1 MTDNKLCES
10 DNDQEQ
16 MQLLQN
22 LHNDMPCG
30 SMWYTLEPNPKI
42 VFVNNKSLELLG
54 YSSFSAMEKD
64 GKTSLMDFVHPED
77 AAHIRQQHNT
87 FRVENKQL
95 EMELK
100 IINKIGNVYNIVG
113 TAKFAK
119 YSDGRLLMQLL
130 YKDITELK
138 QAKSKIEEQEKIIM
152 GAGENSELVIW
163 TYNIPEKKII
173 SDYGENELFG
183 YTLPMDNVPDSI
195 FDSGMVYPDD
205 EPLVRTMF
213 TDISNG
219 KPTAQSTARWLN
231 KKTGGYS
238 WCKVVYETIFDEQ
251 GNPIKA
257 MGTATEVG
265 EERYL
270 AARYNE
276 EMGLLDIISKNT
288 LYNLRINLLTG
299 KIEELRGLCS
309 FNISLGGARNLQEFF
324 SKILD
329 SITTD
334 GDREQAAKVLNL
346 QYFMHRYEKGLSA
359 FSVEYVRKF
368 DDGKERSVH
377 VEIRLRQ
384 NPLTHALTAFLYG
397 TDVSSEKSTHELI
410 AKITQMDYE
419 VLGLIDVATNKVSSC
434 YSNGL
439 SDIGG
444 ICNNEDYSVIT
455 PAVLQKI
462 VLEKER
468 ADAMNRMSLDTIKKV
483 LESKTI
489 HRCIYP
495 VLNTSGKIVWK
506 KWAFS
511 YLSDRENMLVFCR
524 RDITYVMD
532 GFQQK
537 NKELASALLAA
548 QQASKAK
555 TDFLSRMSHEIRTP
569 MNVIIGMSTIAAK
582 SIGKDEET
590 ADCIA
595 KIGISARF
603 LLSLINDILDM
614 SKIESGKMFLRN
626 EDIPFAEFI
635 KGLND
640 ICYSQAEQSNV
651 CYECIVDH
659 MMDDYYVGDAGK
671 LQQVLINIISNAIKF
686 TQEGGKVTFSVQQL
700 QRTAKNATIKFVVND
715 TGCGISEEFLEHIF
729 EPFAQEDGGT
739 TSKYNGTGLG
749 LAISKNIVDMMGGK
763 INIRSIKDIG
773 SEFVITVRL
782 DVSAKSAPKED
793 TDILHRL
800 VNLRSLVVDDD
811 VNVCEQAT
819 ATLHGMGLQAEWVDS
834 GRKAIDRV
842 QAKWAKANYYDI
854 ILVDWKMPDMDG
866 IETTK
871 EIRKIVGPD
880 VTIII
885 MTAYE
890 WVNIERTAK
899 NVGVNMLMDKPLF
912 RSSLVSAFTK
922 AFNSKK
928 NESCPINE
936 EQFNFIG
943 KRLLVV
949 EDHIINAEVAK
960 KLLTSK
966 GFLVDCANNGLKAL
980 EIFTTMEAGYYDAIL
995 MDIRMPLM
1003 DGIQATQAIRRLNKQ
1018 DAKTIPI
1025 IAMTANAFEEDIE
1038 NTKRVG
1044 MNAHLAKPIEPRF
1057 LYQTLYHFIYS
1068 KKD

>member
-1 MTDNKLCES
+1 MTDRQVSVCNNNSKKMEI
-10 DNDQEQ
+10 
-16 MQLLQN
+16 LQQIYV
-22 LHNDMPCG
+22 DMPCG
-30 SMWYTLEPNPKI
+30 AILYTLAPNPQI
-42 VFVNNKSLELLG
+42 VFVNNFSLELLG
-54 YSSFSAMEKD
+54 FSSFSEMEKE
-64 GKTSLMDFVHPED
+64 GKTALLDFVQYED
-77 AAHIRQQHNT
+77 VELTKPSDSIFKA
-87 FRVENKQL
+87 ENKKI
-95 EMELK
+95 ELK
-100 IINKIGNVYNIVG
+100 IINKAGDFSYAEGSIKPVKNHY
-113 TAKFAK
+113 
-119 YSDGRLLMQLL
+119 GRLLMQLL
-130 YKDITELK
+130 YTDITELK
-138 QAKSKIEEQEKIIM
+138 KKQVQLEEQKNIIS
-152 GAGENSELVIW
+152 GAREQADLVIW
-163 TYNIPEKKII
+163 TYYIEEKKII
-173 SDYGENELFG
+173 SDYGENKLFR
-183 YTLPMDNVPDSI
+183 YTLPVKDVPES
-195 FDSGMVYPDD
+195 FFGNGMIYPAD
-205 EPLVRTMF
+205 EPFVRAMF
-213 TDISNG
+213 ADILAG
-219 KPTAQSTARWLN
+219 KHTAQSTARWLS
-231 KKTGGYS
+231 KKTGGYF
-238 WCKVVYETIFDEQ
+238 WCKVVYKTIFNEQ
-251 GNPIKA
+251 GKPIKA

-288 LYNLRINLLTG
+288 LYNLRVNLLTG

-309 FNISLGGARNLQEFF
+309 FNISLGQARTLQDFF
-324 SKILD
+324 SKVLD

-334 GDREQAAKVLNL
+334 EDRAQAAKILNL

-359 FSVEYVRKF
+359 FSTEYVRKF
-368 DDGKERSVH
+368 DDGNERAVH

-384 NPLTHALTAFLYG
+384 NPGTHQLTAFLYG
-397 TDVSSEKSTHELI
+397 TDVSSEKSAHELI
-410 AKITQMDYE
+410 TKITQIDYE
-419 VLGLIDVATNKVSSC
+419 VLGLIDVETRKVSSC

-439 SDIGG
+439 SDIDGL
-444 ICNNEDYSVIT
+444 CSQADYSIMT
-455 PAVLQKI
+455 PAILEKI
-462 VLEKER
+462 VVEKER
-468 ADAMNRMSLDTIKKV
+468 DNALDQMSFSTIKKV
-483 LESKTI
+483 LESNQI

-495 VLNTSGKIVWK
+495 VLNKDGKIVWK

-511 YLSDRENMLVFCR
+511 YLSDKRNMIVYCR
-524 RDITYVMD
+524 RDITYVME

-537 NKELASALLAA
+537 NKELANALLAA

-603 LLSLINDILDM
+603 LLRLINDILDM

-640 ICYSQAEQSNV
+640 ICYSQAEQSNI
-651 CYECIVDH
+651 CYECIIDH

-671 LQQVLINIISNAIKF
+671 LQQVLVNIISNAIKF
-686 TQEGGKVTFSVQQL
+686 TQEGGKVTFSVQQV
-700 QRTAKNATIKFVVND
+700 QRTAKNATIRFVVND

-763 INIRSIKDIG
+763 ITIRSIKGIG

-782 DVSAKSAPKED
+782 DVSAKSVRKED
-793 TDILHRL
+793 EDILHSL
-800 VNLRSLVVDDD
+800 VNLRTLVVDDD
-811 VNVCEQAT
+811 VNVCEQAM
-819 ATLHGMGLQAEWVDS
+819 ATLHDMGLQAEWVDS

-842 QAKWAKANYYDI
+842 KIKWATAHYYDI

-866 IETTK
+866 IETTR

-890 WVNIERTAK
+890 WANIEQTAK
-899 NVGVNMLMDKPLF
+899 NVGVNILMDKPLF

-922 AFNSKK
+922 AFHCKQKENLPSK
-928 NESCPINE
+928 E
-936 EQFNFIG
+936 EEFDFTG
-943 KRLLVV
+943 KRLLLV
-949 EDHIINAEVAK
+949 EDHLINAEVAK
-960 KLLTSK
+960 RLLTGK
-966 GFLVDCANNGLKAL
+966 GFVVDCANNGLQAL

-1003 DGIQATQAIRRLNKQ
+1003 DGIQATQAIRRLTKE
-1018 DAKTIPI
+1018 DSKTIPI

-1044 MNAHLAKPIEPRF
+1044 MNAHLAKPIEPKL

>member
-1 MTDNKLCES
+1 MTDNEVCVS
-10 DNDQEQ
+10 DREQ
-16 MQLLQN
+16 IQLLQN
-22 LHNDMPCG
+22 IHNDMPCG
-30 SMWYTLEPNPKI
+30 SIWYKLGLNSKI
-42 VFVNNKSLELLG
+42 VFVNNKSLKLLG
-54 YSSFSAMEKD
+54 YSSLSEMEKY
-64 GKTSLMDFVHPED
+64 GKTALMDFVHPDDVER
-77 AAHIRQQHNT
+77 IRQEHNA
-87 FRVENKQL
+87 FRVENKKL
-95 EMELK
+95 EMKLK
-100 IINKIGNVYNIVG
+100 IVNKVGNIYNIVG
-113 TAKFAK
+113 TAKLAK
-119 YSDGRLLMQLL
+119 YADGCLLMQLL
-130 YKDITELK
+130 YTDITELS

-152 GAGENSELVIW
+152 GASENSELVTW
-163 TYNIPEKKII
+163 TYNIQEKKVI
-173 SDYGENELFG
+173 SDYGEDPLLG
-183 YTLPMDNVPDSI
+183 YALPMDNVPDS
-195 FDSGMVYPDD
+195 FFSSGMVYPDD
-205 EPLVRTMF
+205 EPSVRAMF
-213 TDISNG
+213 ADILKG
-219 KPTAQSTARWLN
+219 KHTAQSTARWLN
-231 KKTGGYS
+231 KKTGGYA
-238 WCKVVYETIFDEQ
+238 WCKVVYKTIFDEQ

-270 AARYNE
+270 DARYNE
-276 EMGLLDIISKNT
+276 EMGLLDIVSKNT

-299 KIEELRGLCS
+299 EIEELRGLCS
-309 FNISLGGARNLQEFF
+309 FNISLGRAGSLQDFF
-324 SKILD
+324 SNILD

-334 GDREQAAKVLNL
+334 EDRAQAAKILNVP
-346 QYFMHRYEKGLSA
+346 YFMHRYEKGLSA

-368 DDGKERSVH
+368 DDGNERAVH

-397 TDVSSEKSTHELI
+397 TDVSSEKLTHELI

-419 VLGLIDVATNKVSSC
+419 VLGLIDVATHKVSSC

-444 ICNNEDYSVIT
+444 IGNNEDYSVIT
-455 PAVLQKI
+455 PAILQKI

-468 ADAMNRMSLDTIKKV
+468 ADAMKRMSLDTIKKV
-483 LESKTI
+483 LEVKST

-495 VLNTSGKIVWK
+495 VLNKEGKIVWK

-511 YLSDRENMLVFCR
+511 YLSDKKNMLVFCR
-524 RDITYVMD
+524 RDISYVMD

-537 NKELASALLAA
+537 NKELANALLAA

-590 ADCIA
+590 ADCIG

-626 EDIPFAEFI
+626 EDIPFAEFL
-635 KGLND
+635 KGLNY

-686 TQEGGKVTFSVQQL
+686 TQEGGKVTFSVQQV

-715 TGCGISEEFLEHIF
+715 TGCGISEKFLEHIF

-763 INIRSIKDIG
+763 ITIRSIKHIG
-773 SEFVITVRL
+773 SEFTITVRL
-782 DVSAKSAPKED
+782 DVSSKSAPKED

-819 ATLHGMGLQAEWVDS
+819 ATLHDMGLQAEWVDS

-842 QAKWAKANYYDI
+842 KEKWTKSSYYDI

-890 WVNIERTAK
+890 WANIERTAK
-899 NVGVNMLMDKPLF
+899 NVGVNLLMDKPLF

-922 AFNSKK
+922 AFHSKQ
-928 NESCPINE
+928 SGTCAISE
-936 EQFNFIG
+936 EQFNFTG

-949 EDHIINAEVAK
+949 EDHLINAEVAK
-960 KLLTSK
+960 KLLVSK
-966 GFLVDCANNGLKAL
+966 GFAVDCANNGLKAL
-980 EIFTTMEAGYYDAIL
+980 EIFTTMPARYYDAIL

-1003 DGIQATQAIRRLNKQ
+1003 DGIQATQAIRRLTKE
-1018 DAKTIPI
+1018 DAKRIPI

-1044 MNAHLAKPIEPRF
+1044 MNAHLAKPIEPRL

>member
-1 MTDNKLCES
+1 MIDNKRCSS
-10 DNDQEQ
+10 DKDQI
-16 MQLLQN
+16 QLLQN
-22 LHNDMPCG
+22 VHNDMPCG
-30 SMWYTLEPNPKI
+30 SMWYTPERNFKI
-42 VFVNNKSLELLG
+42 VFVNKKSLELLG
-54 YSSFSAMEKD
+54 YSSFSAMEKE
-64 GKTSLMDFVHPED
+64 GKTSLMDFIHPDDVTRIRKQQNIFSAENTKLEVEFKILNRIG
-77 AAHIRQQHNT
+77 HI
-87 FRVENKQL
+87 
-95 EMELK
+95 
-100 IINKIGNVYNIVG
+100 YNITGSAELV
-113 TAKFAK
+113 K
-119 YSDGRLLMQLL
+119 YSEGQLLMQLL
-130 YKDITELK
+130 YTDVTELK

-163 TYNIPEKKII
+163 TYNIREKKII
-173 SDYGENELFG
+173 SDYGENDLFG
-183 YTLPMDNVPDSI
+183 YGLPMENVPDS
-195 FDSGMVYPDD
+195 FFGSGIIYPDD
-205 EPLVRTMF
+205 EPLVRAMF

-219 KPTAQSTARWLN
+219 KHTAQSTARWLSQ
-231 KKTGGYS
+231 KTGGYS
-238 WCKVVYETIFDEQ
+238 WCKVVYKTIFDEQ

-265 EERYL
+265 EEHYL
-270 AARYNE
+270 EARYNE

-299 KIEELRGLCS
+299 QIEELRGLCS
-309 FNISLGGARNLQEFF
+309 FNISLGRAKNLQDFF
-324 SKILD
+324 SMVLD

-334 GDREQAAKVLNL
+334 GDREQAAKILNV
-346 QYFMHRYEKGLSA
+346 QYFTHRYEKGLSA

-368 DDGKERSVH
+368 DDGNERAVH
-377 VEIRLRQ
+377 VEVRLRQ

-397 TDVSSEKSTHELI
+397 TDVSSEKLTHELI

-419 VLGLIDVATNKVSSC
+419 VLGLIDISTNKVSSC

-439 SDIGG
+439 SDIEG
-444 ICNNEDYSVIT
+444 ICNKEDYSVIT
-455 PAVLQKI
+455 PAILQKI

-468 ADAMNRMSLDTIKKV
+468 DAALNQMSLDNIKKV
-483 LESKTI
+483 LESKAI

-495 VLNTSGKIVWK
+495 VLNKEGKIVWK

-511 YLSDRENMLVFCR
+511 YLSDKKNKLVFCR
-524 RDITYVMD
+524 RDISYVMD
-532 GFQQK
+532 GIQQK
-537 NKELASALLAA
+537 NKELANALLAA

-626 EDIPFAEFI
+626 EDIPFAEFL

-686 TQEGGKVTFSVQQL
+686 TQEGGKVTFSVQQV

-763 INIRSIKDIG
+763 ITIRSIKGIG
-773 SEFVITVRL
+773 SEFIINVRL
-782 DVSAKSAPKED
+782 DVSSKSAPKED

-819 ATLHGMGLQAEWVDS
+819 ATLHDMGLQAEWVDS

-842 QAKWAKANYYDI
+842 QAKWDKAKYYDV

-890 WVNIERTAK
+890 WANIERTAK
-899 NVGVNMLMDKPLF
+899 NVGVNLLMDKPLF
-912 RSSLVSAFTK
+912 RSSLVSAFSK
-922 AFNSKK
+922 AFHSKQEG
-928 NESCPINE
+928 NCPISE
-936 EQFNFIG
+936 EQFNFTG

-949 EDHIINAEVAK
+949 EDHLINAEVAK
-960 KLLTSK
+960 KLLVSK
-966 GFLVDCANNGLKAL
+966 GFVVDCANNGLKAL
-980 EIFTTMEAGYYDAIL
+980 EIFTTMPAGYYDAIL

-1003 DGIQATQAIRRLNKQ
+1003 DGIQATQAIRRLTKA
-1018 DAKTIPI
+1018 DAKAIPI

-1044 MNAHLAKPIEPRF
+1044 MNAHLAKPIEPKL